1 MSRAIWSKVILP
13 AIYLNIHRVYACH
26 FPPIGTLFSYIW
38 SNCFDSP
45 LLHLGRLAECM
56 FWLRKEMDIY
66 SSNKTT

>member
-1 MSRAIWSKVILP
+1 MHAIS
-13 AIYLNIHRVYACH
+13 
-26 FPPIGTLFSYIW
+26 PPIGTLFSYIW